1 LIREGVVLQLDRL
14 QVVAAWRVV
23 MKKSAKN
30 KRPSSVSPADV
41 TRKASLKT
49 LKPKEPTGSELRN
62 VVGGLK
68 RNPLG

>member
-1 LIREGVVLQLDRL
+1 
-14 QVVAAWRVV
+14 

-30 KRPSSVSPADV
+30 KRPSSASSTDV

-49 LKPKEPTGSELRN
+49 LKPKEPTGTELRN

>member
-1 LIREGVVLQLDRL
+1 
-14 QVVAAWRVV
+14 

-30 KRPSSVSPADV
+30 KRPSSANSADV

-49 LKPKEPTGSELRN
+49 LKPKEPTSSELRN

-68 RNPLG
+68 RGPLA